1 MTYSLTIF
9 KSQFDNKTHRR
20 LDLPSWD
27 SLVGFLYKLS
37 TVQKKGKRDAELISP
52 SLYNHGTTRANKNV
66 NSWGR
71 WAAVDVDDYT
81 VEGNLKDELL
91 DRLGDFSFVCYSTA
105 SSNYSQPKFRLVFDL
120 SRKVGESEIRHF
132 WFALNKR
139 LGEIGDAQTKDLSRM
154 YYIPADYAGAN
165 NFFFAHTGSPVD
177 VDALLNEYPYDDR
190 KNSKSFL
197 DRLPDELKDQVIA
210 HRKNKLENTEYS
222 WTSYSDCP
230 FWPKK
235 LAAEYIMISDTG
247 WYSKMYAIMVKI
259 AGNATYRGYPISS
272 GQIAEL
278 CKQFDS
284 EHGNWYENRPLE
296 VEADR
301 ALEYIYKNGS
311 M

>member
-9 KSQFDNKTHRR
+9 KNQFDNKTHRR
-20 LDLPSWD
+20 LDLPTWE
-27 SLVGFLYKLS
+27 SLVGFLHKLS
-37 TVQKKGKRDAELISP
+37 TVEKKGKRDAELISP
-52 SLYNHGTTRANKNV
+52 SLYHYGTTRANKNV
-66 NSWGR
+66 YAWGC
-71 WAAVDVDDYT
+71 WAAVDVDDY
-81 VEGNLKDELL
+81 VPEGNLKDALL
-91 DRLGDFSFVCYSTA
+91 DHIGMYSFVCYSTA
-105 SSNYSQPKFRLVFDL
+105 SSTSDHPKFRLVFDL
-120 SRKVGESEIRHF
+120 SRKVDESEIRHF
-132 WFALNKR
+132 WFALNKQ

-154 YYIPADYAGAN
+154 YYIPANYAGAN
-165 NFFFAHTGSPVD
+165 NFFYNHSGIPVD
-177 VDALLNEYPYDDR
+177 VDALLVAHPYDDR

-197 DRLPDELKDQVIA
+197 DRLPDELKEQVIA
-210 HRKNKLENTEYS
+210 HRKNKLENISYT

-235 LAAEYIMISDTG
+235 LAAEYIMISGTG

-272 GQIAEL
+272 SQIAEL